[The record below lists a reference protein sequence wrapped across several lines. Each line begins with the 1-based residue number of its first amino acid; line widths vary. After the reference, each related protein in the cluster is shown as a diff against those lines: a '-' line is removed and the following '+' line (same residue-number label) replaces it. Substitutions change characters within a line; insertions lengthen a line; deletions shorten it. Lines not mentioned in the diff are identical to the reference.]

1 MFHDPYNEELSWPR
15 PVAYLLVD
23 TGLPCMTSAFAVL
36 FLALLRA
43 TQIELVSPSF
53 QVKLFCNY
61 CNRCCQSMSLFGS
74 VLSVHSLREKFSHEI
89 TKCSYV
95 DTGLPCMIL
104 AFAVLFLA
112 LLRTTQIELVSLLFQ
127 VKPFC
132 NYCNWCCHS
141 MSFLA
146 AYCLCIV
153 YVKNFSSEITK
164 CNYVDIGLA
173 CMIVACTPAI

>member
-1 MFHDPYNEELSWPR
+1 
-15 PVAYLLVD
+15 
-23 TGLPCMTSAFAVL
+23 
-36 FLALLRA
+36 
-43 TQIELVSPSF
+43 
-53 QVKLFCNY
+53 
-61 CNRCCQSMSLFGS
+61 MSLFGS

-132 NYCNWCCHS
+132 NYCNRCCHS

-164 CNYVDIGLA
+164 CSYVDTGLPCMILAFAVLFLALLRTTQIELVSLLFQVKPFCNYCNRCCHSMSFLAAYCLCIVYVKIFSSEITKCNYVDI
-173 CMIVACTPAI
+173 